1 MHGVLILGHGFI
13 KENFIHIDE
22 AMHDFIA
29 NVSNKQKLTKDE
41 LESLKKVV
49 YRRVGFGIKYA
60 SVLARLPSFL
70 FYTVYYVLSPLQI
83 SNIRLVLS
91 KIYRRLVK
99 IFYIFK

>member
-1 MHGVLILGHGFI
+1 MNANHHKLT
-13 KENFIHIDE
+13 KENFIQIDE
-22 AMHDFIA
+22 AMHDFIS
-29 NVSNKQKLTKDE
+29 NVSNKQKLTKVE
-41 LESLKKVV
+41 LKSLKKVV

-83 SNIRLVLS
+83 LNIRLVLS
-91 KIYRRLVK
+91 RIYRRIVK